1 MPRRNHNDTY
11 SNPGPITA
19 SGRFQDSARDTQA
32 APQHTTRR
40 RIDRRLPEISTPTDT
55 EVDDLLVTFPHRP
68 GTKAK
73 PYDFGSLEIPQ
84 DIAALLAHAARHH
97 PEPLAYETQRSL
109 WGQISIFA
117 RFVREDSHIGSVA
130 DVNTAMINRYRAWLD
145 QHTHS
150 RTGAPWGQKTRANA
164 LVALRTLIK
173 TAKAVCPERLS
184 STIVFPAHCYPHR
197 EPPQPRQRLDNQQ
210 LKALLWSCQQ
220 EITQIRARLRTARQI
235 LNKDECVSHD
245 PHLVDMLNVMNDLR
259 TPISF
264 PTWETVRHEMRER
277 GIKRDTLTKL
287 GRMRDLLS
295 YLSLTPDTAAP
306 YFISLLI
313 QLAGNVEPIRLL
325 TRDCAHP
332 DPTRDH
338 WKTIEWEKARSGRA
352 LQRTQVRSFPSTR
365 PYGPPMLVADLLT
378 LTEPLVSRVPPGDQ
392 HRLFL
397 AWNCYEKT
405 FGVITYAAL
414 EGATRRFL
422 SRSAARIDEWNRQRP
437 DRQRAPLPDFQL
449 RDLRG
454 SAATQHYVSSGGDI
468 RHTQQILN
476 HASADTTELYINGP
490 QTSDLDSKILASI
503 VQQLVDH
510 ICNNT
515 ALTDRS
521 TLPEDWSGT
530 ATASFSNDCKKPM
543 VPSMLGQPRLC
554 PHFQQ
559 CLDCPGL
566 VIPIDAIHFA
576 RILRAINAF
585 ESAHERLHPERW
597 RLFYANSYQ
606 TLKDLLQ
613 EFPESLLPEAQRLLS
628 SLAPLPELE

>member
-1 MPRRNHNDTY
+1 MPLKNHHDTY
-11 SNPGPITA
+11 SEPGPLT
-19 SGRFQDSARDTQA
+19 SGPFHNSARDTQT

-55 EVDDLLVTFPHRP
+55 EADNPLVTFPHRP
-68 GTKAK
+68 GIKAK
-73 PYDFGSLEIPQ
+73 PYDFGSLGIPQ
-84 DIAALLAHAARHH
+84 DIAILLAHAARHH
-97 PEPLAYETQRSL
+97 PEPLAYDTQVYWWR
-109 WGQISIFA
+109 QIGIFA

-130 DVNTAMINRYRAWLD
+130 DVNTVMVHRYRTWLD
-145 QHTHS
+145 QQTHS
-150 RTGAPWGQKTRANA
+150 RTGAPWAQKTRAGA
-164 LVALRTLIK
+164 LVTLRALIK
-173 TAKAVCPERLS
+173 TAKTFCPERLS

-197 EPPQPRQRLDNQQ
+197 EPPQARQRLDRQK
-210 LKALLWSCQQ
+210 LKVLLWSCQQ
-220 EITQIRARLRTARQI
+220 EITQIRARLRTAQQI
-235 LNKDECVSHD
+235 LNKDESVSHD
-245 PHLVDMLNVMNDLR
+245 PHLVDMLNVINDLS
-259 TPISF
+259 TPTSF
-264 PTWETVRHEMRER
+264 PTSTTVRHEMRER
-277 GIKRDTLTKL
+277 GIKQDTLTKL
-287 GRMRDLLS
+287 GGIHDLLS
-295 YLSLTPDTAAP
+295 YLFLTPDTAAP
-306 YFISLLI
+306 IFISLLI
-313 QLAGNVEPIRLL
+313 HLAGNVEPIRLL

-332 DPTRDH
+332 DPTRDQ
-338 WKTIEWEKARSGRA
+338 WTTIEWEKPRAGRA
-352 LQRTQVRSFPSTR
+352 PQLTQVCSFPSTK
-365 PYGPPMLVADLLT
+365 PYGPPKLVNNLLT

-397 AWNCYEKT
+397 AWSANKET

-414 EGATRRFL
+414 KRATRRFL
-422 SRSAARIDEWNRQRP
+422 SRSAARIDEWNRQHP
-437 DRQRAPLPDFQL
+437 DRHRDPLPDFQR

-454 SAATQHYVSSGGDI
+454 SVAIEHYVSSRGDI
-468 RHTQQILN
+468 RHAQRILN

-503 VQQLVDH
+503 AQQLVDH
-510 ICNNT
+510 ICNNA

-530 ATASFSNDCKKPM
+530 AAASFSNNCKKPM

-566 VIPIDAIHFA
+566 TIPINAIHFA

-597 RLFYANSYQ
+597 RLFYANSYR

>member
-1 MPRRNHNDTY
+1 MPLRNHNDTY
-11 SNPGPITA
+11 SEPGLITA
-19 SGRFQDSARDTQA
+19 SGRFQDSARDTQT

-40 RIDRRLPEISTPTDT
+40 RIDRRLPEISTPTGT

-68 GTKAK
+68 GIKAK
-73 PYDFGSLEIPQ
+73 TYDFGSLGIPQ
-84 DIAALLAHAARHH
+84 DIAILLAHAARHH
-97 PEPLAYETQRSL
+97 PEPLAYATQRSL
-109 WGQISIFA
+109 WHQIGIFA
-117 RFVREDSHIGSVA
+117 RFVRKNSHIGSVA
-130 DVNTAMINRYRAWLD
+130 DVNTAMIHRYRTWLD
-145 QHTHS
+145 QQTHS
-150 RTGAPWGQKTRANA
+150 RTGTPWAQKTRAAA
-164 LVALRTLIK
+164 LLALRTLIK
-173 TAKAVCPERLS
+173 TAKSVCPERLS
-184 STIVFPAHCYPHR
+184 STIVFSAHCYPHR
-197 EPPQPRQRLDNQQ
+197 EPPQARRRLYDQE
-210 LKALLWSCQQ
+210 LKTLLWCCQK
-220 EITQIRARLRTARQI
+220 EITQIRARLRTAQQI
-235 LNKDECVSHD
+235 LNKDESVSHD
-245 PHLVDMLNVMNDLR
+245 PHLVDMLNVMNDLS
-259 TPISF
+259 TPTSF
-264 PTWETVRHEMRER
+264 PTWETVTHEMRER

-287 GRMRDLLS
+287 GGMHDLLS
-295 YLSLTPDTAAP
+295 YLFLTPDTAAP
-306 YFISLLI
+306 IFISLLI

-332 DPTRDH
+332 DPTRDQ
-338 WKTIEWEKARSGRA
+338 WTTIEWEKPRAGRA
-352 LQRTQVRSFPSTR
+352 PQHTQVRSFPSTK
-365 PYGPPMLVADLLT
+365 PYGPLKLVANLLT

-397 AWNCYEKT
+397 AWNAHEKT
-405 FGVITYAAL
+405 FGVITYAVI
-414 EGATRRFL
+414 EKATRRFL
-422 SRSAARIDEWNRQRP
+422 SRSAARIDEWNRQHP

-476 HASADTTELYINGP
+476 HTSADTTELYINGP
-490 QTSDLDSKILASI
+490 QTSDLDFKILASI

-510 ICNNT
+510 ICNNA

-530 ATASFSNDCKKPM
+530 ATASFSNNCQKPM
-543 VPSMLGQPRLC
+543 GPSMLGQPRLC

-566 VIPIDAIHFA
+566 AIPIDATHFA

-597 RLFYANSYQ
+597 RLFYADSYR

-613 EFPESLLPEAQRLLS
+613 EFPEGLLPEAQRLLS